1 MAPSGT
7 VIGSE
12 FSAIPGPEGHP
23 RDPAEMEIR
32 FSEEDELAQSVAE
45 MEVTVPE
52 VLRVT
57 EACQAFEHF
66 AAALRPA
73 CHENFFYKSQQA
85 ESIGTFWSHSW
96 HGNQWKKILTLMTF
110 YNGTAAIA
118 LGFVAALV
126 MMLFFSFDLLPGFYR
141 GYYDIQW
148 STWCLLSA
156 LLVSSG
162 TLLLWRPKNQV
173 FLDRICI
180 NQANK
185 NMKTEAILSLAGLL
199 RKSDTMLILWD
210 PSWTTRLW
218 CLFELSA
225 FLKSSTTRKQTLVV
239 RPIFLG
245 RISIAVF
252 LTLTAFNFPLTIAPF
267 DRAKM
272 TSLLIPIGCGLLL
285 GVSVGYWTVSTVR
298 KYFREL
304 EVMKQQLLDISFDLT
319 RSTCCDLKHQG
330 PAGEVLLCD
339 RKVVKRCVNIWFG
352 SQEAFE
358 NTVRSEVLEILSR
371 DLSERVFTTP
381 WVLGVTSPVVWSFMD
396 FAASFAENFDVDL
409 WWRSD
414 SICFL
419 LEGLSIWLLAIPSIK
434 DVMIPLSRLMQSKP
448 ASSFAEVL
456 KNAGVSFI
464 VSIPIMILLL
474 CYVWTRNPNPAR
486 RAVTFTGCTLVVSMC
501 WSCVACALKARL
513 RLSRC

>member
-1 MAPSGT
+1 M
-7 VIGSE
+7 
-12 FSAIPGPEGHP
+12 
-23 RDPAEMEIR
+23 
-32 FSEEDELAQSVAE
+32 
-45 MEVTVPE
+45 
-52 VLRVT
+52 
-57 EACQAFEHF
+57 
-66 AAALRPA
+66 
-73 CHENFFYKSQQA
+73 
-85 ESIGTFWSHSW
+85 
-96 HGNQWKKILTLMTF
+96 
-110 YNGTAAIA
+110 
-118 LGFVAALV
+118 
-126 MMLFFSFDLLPGFYR
+126 
-141 GYYDIQW
+141 
-148 STWCLLSA
+148 
-156 LLVSSG
+156 
-162 TLLLWRPKNQV
+162 
-173 FLDRICI
+173 
-180 NQANK
+180 
-185 NMKTEAILSLAGLL
+185 
-199 RKSDTMLILWD
+199 
-210 PSWTTRLW
+210 W

-252 LTLTAFNFPLTIAPF
+252 LTLTAFNFPLATAPF

-272 TSLLIPIGCGLLL
+272 TSLLIPIGCSLLL

-304 EVMKQQLLDISFDLT
+304 EVMRQQLRDISFDLT

-358 NTVRSEVLEILSR
+358 KTVRSEVLQILSR
-371 DLSERVFTTP
+371 ESERVFTTP
-381 WVLGVTSPVVWSFMD
+381 WVLGVTSPIVWTFMD
-396 FAASFAENFDVDL
+396 FAASFAENFELDL

-414 SICFL
+414 TMCFL

-434 DVMIPLSRLMQSKP
+434 NVMIPLSQLMQSKP

-474 CYVWTRNPNPAR
+474 CYLRTRNPNPAR
-486 RAVTFTGCTLVVSMC
+486 RAATFSGWTLLVSLC
-501 WSCVACALKARL
+501 WSCVARALKARL
-513 RLSRC
+513 RR